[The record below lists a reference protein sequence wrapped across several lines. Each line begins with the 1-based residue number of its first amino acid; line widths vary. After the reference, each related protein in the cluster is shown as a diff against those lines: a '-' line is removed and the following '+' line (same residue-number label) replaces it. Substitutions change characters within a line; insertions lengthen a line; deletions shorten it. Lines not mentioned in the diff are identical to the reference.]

1 MSCFSFLKTEV
12 GCGLLKLS
20 TVESGRVEL
29 SASSWPVLQ
38 MTRLWLETGS
48 ASERLGL
55 ALFPVCWG
63 LLRWPRPKASEL
75 SISRTLRGT
84 GFGVLSSA
92 SQIESLFFLLIIC
105 VSSGGFIFAPFFSSL
120 LVCRNSCIAA
130 LWALQL
136 LRVCLALRFPSDA
149 V

>member
-92 SQIESLFFLLIIC
+92 SQIESLFFFINHLC
-105 VSSGGFIFAPFFSSL
+105 VLWRFHFCPFFL
-120 LVCRNSCIAA
+120 F
-130 LWALQL
+130 
-136 LRVCLALRFPSDA
+136 LAG